1 MIKNQESRRRMGA
14 QIAALRA
21 ELGITQQELG
31 ERAGIK
37 QPHIARIEKGAYSV
51 GLDTLDTIA
60 TCLQAYGKDFIFTQD
75 EVKEIINKEDK
86 K

>member
-1 MIKNQESRRRMGA
+1 MIKNQESRKRMGA

-21 ELGITQQELG
+21 ELGMTQQELG
-31 ERAGIK
+31 DRAGIK

-60 TCLQAYGKDFIFTQD
+60 TAMNAEVRIVPKNDGKNP
-75 EVKEIINKEDK
+75 EKPKR
-86 K
+86 

>member
-1 MIKNQESRRRMGA
+1 MIKNQESRKRMGE

-31 ERAGIK
+31 DRAGIK

-60 TCLQAYGKDFIFTQD
+60 TAMSAEVRIVPKNDGKNP
-75 EVKEIINKEDK
+75 EKPKR
-86 K
+86 

>member
-1 MIKNQESRRRMGA
+1 MAVKNQASRKRMGE

-31 ERAGIK
+31 DRAGIK

-60 TCLQAYGKDFIFTQD
+60 AAMDA
-75 EVKEIINKEDK
+75 EVRIVRKERKI
-86 K
+86 

>member
-1 MIKNQESRRRMGA
+1 MIKNQESRKRMGE

-21 ELGITQQELG
+21 ELGMTQQELG

-51 GLDTLDTIA
+51 GLDTLDTLA
-60 TCLQAYGKDFIFTQD
+60 KAMDA
-75 EVKEIINKEDK
+75 EVIIVRKELK

>member
-1 MIKNQESRRRMGA
+1 MIKNQESRQRMGA

-60 TCLQAYGKDFIFTQD
+60 KAMDA
-75 EVKEIINKEDK
+75 EVTIIPNRH
-86 K
+86 

>member
-1 MIKNQESRRRMGA
+1 MIKNQASRKRMGE

-60 TCLQAYGKDFIFTQD
+60 GAMNA
-75 EVKEIINKEDK
+75 EVRIVRKERRK
-86 K
+86 

>member
-1 MIKNQESRRRMGA
+1 MIKNQESRQRMGA

-21 ELGITQQELG
+21 ELGMTQQELG
-31 ERAGIK
+31 DRAGIK

-60 TCLQAYGKDFIFTQD
+60 AAMDSEVRMIRKKRITKKEGKQQL
-75 EVKEIINKEDK
+75 
-86 K
+86 